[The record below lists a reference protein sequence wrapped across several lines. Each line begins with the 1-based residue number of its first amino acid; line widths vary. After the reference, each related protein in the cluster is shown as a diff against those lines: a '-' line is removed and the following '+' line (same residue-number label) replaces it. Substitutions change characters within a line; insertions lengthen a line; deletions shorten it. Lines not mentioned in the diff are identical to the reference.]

1 MAGAVTKDE
10 TFGAQGHIEN
20 TEKKYLTV
28 EKTEFEGKTQK
39 NILCS
44 TNIRLLTRALFF
56 SLKVSPPSP
65 PLQIKHYIILVP
77 PFFIIL
83 FKKIWWVV

>member
-1 MAGAVTKDE
+1 MQFQIKMAGAVTKDE
-10 TFGAQGHIEN
+10 TFGALGHIEN

-44 TNIRLLTRALFF
+44 TNIHS
-56 SLKVSPPSP
+56 SLYYLRKYGGWFRYFVNLIKWFQIVSTSRRKQ
-65 PLQIKHYIILVP
+65 LK
-77 PFFIIL
+77 
-83 FKKIWWVV
+83 